1 MLCIGYLISKRTHSH
16 TSCESPSLW
25 ISLQHNI
32 FPVNGLFPFFVFLAL
47 TRTKEL
53 LLPSTPSIQWTCSRY
68 SCRQPTDLPFH
79 LIIYQNPPVWG
90 WKLSSIFLFPLLP
103 NFCTWN
109 EWVFKQNM
117 FRKLVSFQ
125 NVCHRGK
132 AVRLLEVSDALLLA
146 RRSHQLTDF
155 TLKPLAA
162 SMVQICA

>member
-79 LIIYQNPPVWG
+79 LIFIRILQFGDENYPV
-90 WKLSSIFLFPLLP
+90 SFYFLFFLISAPGM
-103 NFCTWN
+103 N
-109 EWVFKQNM
+109 EFLNRTCLESWFHFRMCVTGEKQWGCL
-117 FRKLVSFQ
+117 KFQ
-125 NVCHRGK
+125 MRCCWPG
-132 AVRLLEVSDALLLA
+132 AVTSWLTLRLN
-146 RRSHQLTDF
+146 R
-155 TLKPLAA
+155 
-162 SMVQICA
+162 